1 VIRVLCVLALVA
13 AGQQPSGPLPRQP
26 AAAPAAPARAPAA
39 APTPARPP
47 APPGLSWED
56 ADQVSQTLA
65 RIERRLRT
73 GRPAAEQALVVT
85 ERQLNS
91 YLNLALAT
99 ALPPGISGLELR
111 ISQDRLGAHA
121 LVDLDRVKGKLPPGA
136 TGGLLALLGGTLPVE
151 LSGRLAATN
160 GTGRIDVDQA
170 SVGGVSLP
178 ASLVAQIVSLSTRSA
193 KQPRGFDIAAPF
205 ALPWTAREVRL
216 EPGRALVSFFPKQP

>member
-1 VIRVLCVLALVA
+1 VIRVLCALALLA
-13 AGQQPSGPLPRQP
+13 ASQQPSGPSPRRP
-26 AAAPAAPARAPAA
+26 AAAPARAPLA

-73 GRPAAEQALVVT
+73 GRPAAERPLVVT

-216 EPGRALVSFFPKQP
+216 EPGRALVSFFPKP